1 MGLGLMEGAMLP
13 WKKANDKK
21 VRAGNTNWK
30 GKLSTVDLLIKVTH
44 FVKE

>member
-13 WKKANDKK
+13 WKEGNDKN

-30 GKLSTVDLLIKVTH
+30 GKLSIVGLHIKVIN

>member
-13 WKKANDKK
+13 WKEGNDKN
-21 VRAGNTNWK
+21 VRAGNTDWK
-30 GKLSTVDLLIKVTH
+30 GKLSTVGLLIKVTH